1 MNTNPEHFPKELFD
15 WIETFPFEALSLE
28 QQIIVQQYI
37 SEEEYNDMHLAS
49 NEITNSI
56 QHTVRKENIK
66 GQLLQHF
73 DQHYPN
79 QKVSFSVSKSYAWKV
94 ASVVLFCSTI
104 LLSYLQLNKKVLEQ
118 TQIVVKRDTVYLEK
132 ELKQIAPLDQSPMQP
147 EPIASKKVQIVKH
160 VQPKNNNKP
169 QFQSKQ
175 NLKIESESPQSYPL
189 QQDFHVVSLAESQ
202 RKSNSTKRNSMKDD
216 SLERNYKFVSL

>member
-15 WIETFPFEALSLE
+15 WIETFHFDALSLE
-28 QQIIVQQYI
+28 QQIIVLQCI

-56 QHTVRKENIK
+56 QHNVRKDNIK

-79 QKVSFSVSKSYAWKV
+79 QKVSFSVSKSYVWKV

-104 LLSYLQLNKKVLEQ
+104 LLSYLQLNKKVIEQ

-132 ELKQIAPLDQSPMQP
+132 ELKQISPLDQSSMQP

-160 VQPKNNNKP
+160 VQLKNNIKP
-169 QFQSKQ
+169 QFQSKP
-175 NLKIESESPQSYPL
+175 NHEIVTEKSQSYQL
-189 QQDFHVVSLAESQ
+189 QQDFHIVSIEESQ